1 MRYNENKIY
10 YLPCL
15 RYSSRFILSATKS
28 NCNNCNT
35 RFREINTFLTGS
47 IEIRAFLTFHSQNL
61 CLNHKIIII
70 NLNKKEQI
78 IFHD

>member
-1 MRYNENKIY
+1 MRYNENKVY

-61 CLNHKIIII
+61 CLKPQNYNYKF
-70 NLNKKEQI
+70 EQKRTNY
-78 IFHD
+78 FS

>member
-1 MRYNENKIY
+1 MRYNDNKVY
-10 YLPCL
+10 HLPCL

-28 NCNNCNT
+28 NYDNCNT

-47 IEIRAFLTFHSQNL
+47 IEIFSVPFSKYVLK
-61 CLNHKIIII
+61 NHKIIII
-70 NLNKKEQI
+70 NLNKKEKI